1 MGVRKICSCQDA
13 VQSRGRMPGNLRSG
27 HEWSD
32 VRSAAVASRI
42 NREIRRFTEK
52 TKIPEDVI
60 AAKRQLVEL
69 GFADHLISEVAR

>member
-1 MGVRKICSCQDA
+1 
-13 VQSRGRMPGNLRSG
+13 MPGNLRSG